1 MTDIE
6 EPALP
11 RHIVHPGPATTER
24 VRAVECLAW
33 PVRITLKTGCTIN
46 EAIAQGFAEQGFEG
60 GYVRLSQVPM
70 RSLNYVMPA
79 AAPDESHAA
88 WYSETYAMPGGVI
101 LDAALHAGRREEKPF
116 LHCHGAWQE
125 PEGRIEMGHL
135 LPFEAEVLEETIVD
149 AIAISGALFVTR
161 HDTETNFP
169 LFNPEKR
176 PDAVTTEPSAS
187 RAILV
192 TVRPNTDLCRAVEEI
207 CRAFDI
213 RDAQVHGLGSLVGA
227 DYEDGTT
234 LTAHASELYIRN
246 GTVTQQ
252 NGSCHAALDIAMVDL
267 TGRHSHGLLKR
278 GLNPVC
284 VTAEILIVES
294 KHAA

>member
-1 MTDIE
+1 MTVTE

-11 RHIVHPGPATTER
+11 RHIVHPGSVTPER
-24 VRAVECLAW
+24 VRAVVCHVQ
-33 PVRITLKTGCTIN
+33 PVRISLKTGCTIN
-46 EAIAQGFAEQGFEG
+46 EAIAQGFAQQGFEG
-60 GYVRLSQVPM
+60 GYVRLTQVPM
-70 RSLNYVMPA
+70 RTLNYVMPA

-101 LDAALHAGRREEKPF
+101 LDAALHAGRREDKPF
-116 LHCHGAWQE
+116 LHCHGAWQDT
-125 PEGRIEMGHL
+125 EGRIEMGHL
-135 LPFEAEVLEETIVD
+135 LPFEAELLEETIVD
-149 AIAISGALFVTR
+149 AVAISGALFVTR
-161 HDTETNFP
+161 HDTETNFS

-176 PDAVTTEPSAS
+176 PDAVTAEASAS
-187 RAILV
+187 RAILA

-213 RDAQVHGLGSLVGA
+213 RDAQVHGLGSLVGV

-252 NGSCHAALDIAMVDL
+252 NGTGHAALDIAMVDL
-267 TGRHSHGLLKR
+267 TGRHSRGLLKR

-294 KHAA
+294 KPAV